1 MEAIGGQIKRPVL
14 GVGYLPSNYCSGMS
28 LKQPEEYKLLPLF
41 LVAHKNSM
49 VISLL
54 S

>member
-14 GVGYLPSNYCSGMS
+14 GVGNLPSNYCSGMS
-28 LKQPEEYKLLPLF
+28 LKQPEKYKLLPL

-49 VISLL
+49 VISRC
-54 S
+54 